1 MAKEQKK
8 EENLEEKQDVRQL
21 RHSFRMAIAGLLLLV
36 LVATGT
42 TYAWFSLSGR
52 ASTYVT
58 PMGGTISEG
67 TTSLLIS
74 KNLPAHLIRL
84 VNWHTQEIRIR

>member
-21 RHSFRMAIAGLLLLV
+21 RHSYRMAIAGLLLLV

-42 TYAWFSLSGR
+42 TYAWFSLS
-52 ASTYVT
+52 
-58 PMGGTISEG
+58 
-67 TTSLLIS
+67 
-74 KNLPAHLIRL
+74 
-84 VNWHTQEIRIR
+84 